1 MSVVITCSDRIAKS
15 PRQDRLWRT
24 SRITS
29 SSRSFIRFKNAANFL
44 WAPFFLPNSL
54 QKNEMEHKAGEKR
67 PLDAGVEQGRP
78 KRFRPAV
85 SNSVSSNAPASSSSS
100 FSDMPREPPSAD
112 AMYMDKRAGEI
123 QAGIPDLSLDECL
136 ELARHEWLSLS
147 AREREPMMDQ
157 WRQVENK
164 YLADLKAW
172 RAKNPHKSAELERQ
186 GIQKEEKEASREP
199 AMKLHQL

>member
-1 MSVVITCSDRIAKS
+1 
-15 PRQDRLWRT
+15 
-24 SRITS
+24 
-29 SSRSFIRFKNAANFL
+29 
-44 WAPFFLPNSL
+44 
-54 QKNEMEHKAGEKR
+54 MEHKAGEKR

-199 AMKLHQL
+199 AMKLHQLEEEVVQVLLTNNTKRCSHMDRPFTFCAAVLVSLGCACD